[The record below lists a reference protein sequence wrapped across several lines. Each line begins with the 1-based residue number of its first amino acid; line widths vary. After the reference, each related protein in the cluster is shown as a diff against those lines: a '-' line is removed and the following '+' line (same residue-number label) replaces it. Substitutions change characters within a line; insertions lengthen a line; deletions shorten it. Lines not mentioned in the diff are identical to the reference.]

1 MAVAALALQ
10 QQLVF
15 FSKPKPWLPNRT
27 HLKSQKTA
35 YLSLIHCSSSSPSS
49 PETKTETAEAC
60 VNLGLSLFS
69 KGRVKDALTQFE
81 TALTLDPNTMEAQAA
96 LYNKACCHAYRGE
109 GKKAAD
115 CLRTALRE
123 YDLKFGTILND
134 PDLASFRA
142 LPEFKELQEEA
153 RLGGEDIGY
162 SFRRDLKLISE
173 VQAPFRGVRRF
184 FYVAFAAAAGIS
196 TFFTVPRLFGAING
210 GDGAPD
216 IWETA
221 GNAAI
226 NIGGIIVLVA
236 LFIWENKKEE
246 EQLAQISRDETLS
259 RLPLRLSTNRIVEL
273 VQLRDTVRP
282 VILAGKKET
291 VSVAIQKAER
301 FRTELIKR
309 GVLLVPVIWDE
320 GRAPPKER
328 KGFGGPAKAAASL
341 PSIGEDF
348 DKRTQSITSKSRLKA
363 EVRFKA
369 EVVSP
374 TEWERLHALLPHLY
388 LLVLTPAKSLFDV
401 LPPIQEKDCIQINK
415 ENFLFSQKS
424 FRWIQEQQKSEGVT
438 PGEDVY
444 IILRLDGRVRI
455 SGKDSFETD
464 TYRMSLT
471 YISVSDGMPDW
482 EQIVKELPPMEALLS
497 KLER

>member
-1 MAVAALALQ
+1 MAMAALAVQ
-10 QQLVF
+10 QHLLY
-15 FSKPKPWLPNRT
+15 FSKPRTWLPHKNN
-27 HLKSQKTA
+27 LKPSKIGRV
-35 YLSLIHCSSSSPSS
+35 SLIYCSSSSPSS
-49 PETKTETAEAC
+49 SSETKTETAESC

-81 TALTLDPNTMEAQAA
+81 TALTLDPNPIEAQAA
-96 LYNKACCHAYRGE
+96 LYNKACCHAYKGE

-123 YDLKFGTILND
+123 YNLKFGTILND

-184 FYVAFAAAAGIS
+184 FYVAFSAAAGIS
-196 TFFTVPRLFGAING
+196 TFFTIPRLVRAIQG

-226 NIGGIIVLVA
+226 NIGGLIILVA
-236 LFIWENKKEE
+236 LFIWDNKKEE
-246 EQLAQISRDETLS
+246 EQLAQIARNETLS
-259 RLPLRLSTNRIVEL
+259 RLPLRLSTSRVVEL
-273 VQLRDTVRP
+273 VQLRETARP

-291 VSVAIQKAER
+291 VSIAIQKAER
-301 FRTELIKR
+301 FRTELLKR
-309 GVLLVPVIWDE
+309 GVLLVPVIWGE
-320 GRAPPKER
+320 GRRPQIEK
-328 KGFGGPAKAAASL
+328 KGFGGPAKAATSL

-348 DKRTQSITSKSRLKA
+348 ETRAQSITAKSRLKA

-369 EVVSP
+369 EIVSS
-374 TEWERLHALLPHLY
+374 TEWER
-388 LLVLTPAKSLFDV
+388 
-401 LPPIQEKDCIQINK
+401 
-415 ENFLFSQKS
+415 
-424 FRWIQEQQKSEGVT
+424 WIRDQQKSEGVT

-444 IILRLDGRVRI
+444 IILRLDGRVRR
-455 SGKDSFETD
+455 SGK
-464 TYRMSLT
+464 
-471 YISVSDGMPDW
+471 GMPDW
-482 EQIVKELPPMEALLS
+482 QQIVKELPPMEALLS

>member
-1 MAVAALALQ
+1 MAVATLALYHH
-10 QQLVF
+10 F
-15 FSKPKPWLPNRT
+15 FLFRLSNSRTRRRTRTWLPNGTSLMRVP
-27 HLKSQKTA
+27 
-35 YLSLIHCSSSSPSS
+35 LSLIHCSSSTSPPTPPSS
-49 PETKTETAEAC
+49 TEFDTPTAESS

-69 KGRVKDALTQFE
+69 KGRVKDALAQFE
-81 TALTLDPNTMEAQAA
+81 TALTLDPNPVEAQAA

-123 YDLKFGTILND
+123 YNLKFGTILND

-162 SFRRDLKLISE
+162 GFRRDLKLISE

-184 FYVAFAAAAGIS
+184 FYVAFSAAAGIS
-196 TFFTVPRLFGAING
+196 LFFTLPRLIRAING

-216 IWETA
+216 LWETA
-221 GNAAI
+221 GNAGI
-226 NIGGIIVLVA
+226 NAAGIIVLVA
-236 LFIWENKKEE
+236 LFFWDNRKEE

-291 VSVAIQKAER
+291 VSLAIQKAER
-301 FRTELIKR
+301 FRTELLRR
-309 GVLLVPVIWDE
+309 GVLLVPVIWGE
-320 GRAPPKER
+320 GRAPEIEK
-328 KGFGGPAKAAASL
+328 KGFGSAPKAAASL

-348 DKRTQSITSKSRLKA
+348 DKRAQSITAKSKLKA

-369 EVVSP
+369 ETVSP
-374 TEWERLHALLPHLY
+374 AEWERW
-388 LLVLTPAKSLFDV
+388 
-401 LPPIQEKDCIQINK
+401 IKD
-415 ENFLFSQKS
+415 
-424 FRWIQEQQKSEGVT
+424 QQKSEGVT

-444 IILRLDGRVRI
+444 VILRLDGRVRR
-455 SGKDSFETD
+455 SGK
-464 TYRMSLT
+464 
-471 YISVSDGMPDW
+471 GMPDW
-482 EQIVKELPPMEALLS
+482 QQIVQELPPMEAILS

>member
-1 MAVAALALQ
+1 MAVVAVALHHHL
-10 QQLVF
+10 LY
-15 FSKPKPWLPNRT
+15 FSKW
-27 HLKSQKTA
+27 KTITSTSLHRPVL
-35 YLSLIHCSSSSPSS
+35 LSSRKKALSSFISCSSSSSS
-49 PETKTETAEAC
+49 TSQTPEANTQTPEYH
-60 VNLGLSLFS
+60 VNLGLELFS
-69 KGRVKDALTQFE
+69 KGRVKDALVQFE
-81 TALTLDPNTMEAQAA
+81 AALSLDPNPMEAQAA

-115 CLRTALRE
+115 CLRTALKE
-123 YDLKFGTILND
+123 YNLKFGTILND

-142 LPEFKELQEEA
+142 LPDFKQLQEEA

-173 VQAPFRGVRRF
+173 VQAPFRGIRRF
-184 FYVAFAAAAGIS
+184 FYIAFTAAAGIS
-196 TFFTVPRLFGAING
+196 LFFTVPRLFRAIKG
-210 GDGAPD
+210 GDDAPD
-216 IWETA
+216 LWGTA

-236 LFIWENKKEE
+236 LFFWDNKKEE

-291 VSVAIQKAER
+291 VSLALQRAER

-309 GVLLVPVIWDE
+309 GVLLVPVIWGE
-320 GRAPPKER
+320 GREAKIEK
-328 KGFGGPAKAAASL
+328 KGFGLPSKAAASL

-348 DKRTQSITSKSRLKA
+348 DERTQSIVAKSKLKA
-363 EVRFKA
+363 EIRFKA
-369 EVVSP
+369 EVISP
-374 TEWERLHALLPHLY
+374 AEWERWLR
-388 LLVLTPAKSLFDV
+388 D
-401 LPPIQEKDCIQINK
+401 
-415 ENFLFSQKS
+415 
-424 FRWIQEQQKSEGVT
+424 QQKAEGVT

-444 IILRLDGRVRI
+444 IILRLDGRVRR
-455 SGKDSFETD
+455 SGK
-464 TYRMSLT
+464 
-471 YISVSDGMPDW
+471 GMPDW
-482 EQIVKELPPMEALLS
+482 QQIVQELPPMEAILS

>member
-1 MAVAALALQ
+1 MAVAAFAPHR
-10 QQLVF
+10 QL
-15 FSKPKPWLPNRT
+15 FSLTNSKTRTRPWL
-27 HLKSQKTA
+27 SYKTN
-35 YLSLIHCSSSSPSS
+35 LLHSRKKTRFCFISCSSSSSS
-49 PETKTETAEAC
+49 TSQSSEANIETAESC
-60 VNLGLSLFS
+60 VNLGLQLFS
-69 KGRVKDALTQFE
+69 KGRVKDALVQFE
-81 TALTLDPNTMEAQAA
+81 TALNLDPNPVEAQAA

-123 YDLKFGTILND
+123 YNLKFGTILND

-153 RLGGEDIGY
+153 KLGGEDIGY

-184 FYVAFAAAAGIS
+184 FYVAFSAAAGIS
-196 TFFTVPRLFGAING
+196 TFFTIPRLFGAIKG

-216 IWETA
+216 LWETA

-226 NIGGIIVLVA
+226 NVGGIIVLVA
-236 LFIWENKKEE
+236 LFFWDNKKEE

-259 RLPLRLSTNRIVEL
+259 RLPLRLTTNRVVEL

-291 VSVAIQKAER
+291 VSLAMQKAER
-301 FRTELIKR
+301 FRTDLLRR
-309 GVLLVPVIWDE
+309 GVLLVPVIW
-320 GRAPPKER
+320 GQGKEPQIEK
-328 KGFGGPAKAAASL
+328 KGFGIQPKAAAAL

-348 DKRTQSITSKSRLKA
+348 DKRAQSISAKSRLKA
-363 EVRFKA
+363 ETRFKA

-374 TEWERLHALLPHLY
+374 AEWER
-388 LLVLTPAKSLFDV
+388 
-401 LPPIQEKDCIQINK
+401 
-415 ENFLFSQKS
+415 
-424 FRWIQEQQKSEGVT
+424 WIIDQQQSEGVT

-444 IILRLDGRVRI
+444 IILRLDGRVRR
-455 SGKDSFETD
+455 SG
-464 TYRMSLT
+464 R
-471 YISVSDGMPDW
+471 GMPDW
-482 EQIVKELPPMEALLS
+482 LEIVKELPPLEALLS

>member
-1 MAVAALALQ
+1 MATPTTPPHLLFSPNHRP
-10 QQLVF
+10 F
-15 FSKPKPWLPNRT
+15 FSPKT
-27 HLKSQKTA
+27 HLR
-35 YLSLIHCSSSSPSS
+35 SLKARRVFMASSSSSSSSSPSS
-49 PETKTETAEAC
+49 EHSVQSAESC

-69 KGRVKDALTQFE
+69 KGRVKDALLQFE
-81 TALTLDPNTMEAQAA
+81 TALALDPNPIEAQAA

-109 GKKAAD
+109 GTKAAE
-115 CLRTALRE
+115 CLRTALRD
-123 YDLKFGTILND
+123 YNLKFSTILND

-153 RLGGEDIGY
+153 RLGGEDIGS

-184 FYVAFAAAAGIS
+184 FYVALSAAAGIS
-196 TFFTVPRLFGAING
+196 MFFTIPRLIRAIQG

-236 LFIWENKKEE
+236 LFIWDNKKEE

-273 VQLRDTVRP
+273 VQLRDTARP
-282 VILAGKKET
+282 VILAGTKE
-291 VSVAIQKAER
+291 SVTRAIEKAER
-301 FRTELIKR
+301 FRTELLKR
-309 GVLLVPVIWDE
+309 GVLLVPVIF
-320 GRAPPKER
+320 GSYKKAPVEK
-328 KGFGGPAKAAASL
+328 KGFGLPTKAATSL

-348 DKRTQSITSKSRLKA
+348 EKRAQSISAKSLLKA

-369 EVVSP
+369 EIVSP
-374 TEWERLHALLPHLY
+374 EEWER
-388 LLVLTPAKSLFDV
+388 
-401 LPPIQEKDCIQINK
+401 
-415 ENFLFSQKS
+415 
-424 FRWIQEQQKSEGVT
+424 WIRDQQKSEGVT

-444 IILRLDGRVRI
+444 IILRLDGRVRR
-455 SGKDSFETD
+455 SGK
-464 TYRMSLT
+464 
-471 YISVSDGMPDW
+471 GMPDW
-482 EQIVKELPPMEALLS
+482 SQIVKELPPLEALLS